1 MCSAKICFCFPYRFH
16 RTQRRT
22 LQRRVNGLHVK
33 AHGKRI
39 ADTPGGFPH
48 IDGEGGEERRA
59 GGVEQGSLVPKL
71 LQSFSGLH
79 CHPETPLTPP
89 VSPLSSPSLPS
100 STALKLLPFLCVSS
114 PPPPPLNAL
123 TYWPLTPPP
132 GLSVLC
138 YHPLLTPLLPPPSP
152 SRLPRLTAFVVTHP
166 RIKIIVHTSSY
177 GRLFVRGGALS
188 LTSPGFTVR
197 SKLH

>member
-59 GGVEQGSLVPKL
+59 GGENKVHWFPNSCRASVVFTATLKL
-71 LQSFSGLH
+71 LSPLLSPLFLPLH
-79 CHPETPLTPP
+79 CPP
-89 VSPLSSPSLPS
+89 APLSSFCLS
-100 STALKLLPFLCVSS
+100 FVC
-114 PPPPPLNAL
+114 PPPPPSTSTKRSHLLAFN
-123 TYWPLTPPP
+123 TSSRPLCVV
-132 GLSVLC
+132 LSSS
-138 YHPLLTPLLPPPSP
+138 PNPSP
-152 SRLPRLTAFVVTHP
+152 SSSLPLASPPSDSFCRN
-166 RIKIIVHTSSY
+166 TSENQNNRPY
-177 GRLFVRGGALS
+177 VFIWATVCAWGGS
-188 LTSPGFTVR
+188 LPYISGFYCTQ
-197 SKLH
+197 

>member
-114 PPPPPLNAL
+114 SPPPPTSTKRSHLLAFNTSSRPLCVV
-123 TYWPLTPPP
+123 
-132 GLSVLC
+132 LSSS
-138 YHPLLTPLLPPPSP
+138 PNPSP
-152 SRLPRLTAFVVTHP
+152 SSSLPLASPPSDSFCRN
-166 RIKIIVHTSSY
+166 TSENQNNRPY
-177 GRLFVRGGALS
+177 VFIWATVCAWGGS
-188 LTSPGFTVR
+188 LPYISGFYCTQ
-197 SKLH
+197 

>member
-1 MCSAKICFCFPYRFH
+1 MGRMLKLMGNASPTHQEAFL
-16 RTQRRT
+16 T
-22 LQRRVNGLHVK
+22 LMER
-33 AHGKRI
+33 
-39 ADTPGGFPH
+39 
-48 IDGEGGEERRA
+48 GGEERRA

-114 PPPPPLNAL
+114 APPPPPLNAL

-132 GLSVLC
+132 GPSVLC
-138 YHPLLTPLLPPPSP
+138 YHPLLTPLLPPPLP

-166 RIKIIVHTSSY
+166 RIKIIVHTSSC
-177 GRLFVRGGALS
+177 GRLFVRWGGGGVLS